1 MNAECGSQSHGVR
14 RLHAVVGTLLAVA
27 GCGRDAAESVS
38 QPKRAPATP
47 VAPATP
53 PPESPVERPAA
64 AGGKD
69 DRAAELPLQTM
80 LFDCDPAGR
89 HVVPGATFVGGA
101 ACARCHEQ
109 ECAAQATHHMA
120 RTGAWIDAASAATL
134 FSDARLE
141 REVRMPAGAEACVCR
156 YEREGDGVRLVASV
170 GALPLVLG
178 RVDAVFGSQA
188 RGMTPIRFERGGR
201 VRELPLSYSTA
212 LECWQLTP
220 EQKAERMPTGVVHS
234 VEKSGRC
241 VSCHAT
247 VVGWRG
253 ERIDREATVLGIDCE
268 RCHGAGSAHV
278 AAADARAEELA
289 IYNPGRLPRRE
300 QVAFCGQC
308 HRTPADHLSPYM
320 IVTDHKEV
328 ARHAGLAMMMSDCY
342 RRSADG
348 ISCLE
353 CHDPHLNVETSH
365 DRSNACCQRCHA
377 DPVADHRPGTAV
389 DASSDCVGCH
399 MPKVDDVVF
408 GLPFTN
414 HWIRLP
420 AESHRLEGDALR
432 ECIDSLEPL
441 YRARL
446 EAATTGPEARR
457 EARLNL
463 AECLLHQDRGGDAL
477 AIYRTLVP
485 GRELVPLAFAL
496 AKALVEAARPAA
508 AADLIRAARRER
520 PADPTLERIAAELAR
535 LPAPDL
541 SPQPLQF
548 TIEEQDP

>member
-1 MNAECGSQSHGVR
+1 MTPGCGSDRRAVPLVGVI
-14 RLHAVVGTLLAVA
+14 AAAILAVA
-27 GCGRDAAESVS
+27 GCGRDASPPAPQPTATTAGARASAEAEPGSD
-38 QPKRAPATP
+38 
-47 VAPATP
+47 
-53 PPESPVERPAA
+53 RPA
-64 AGGKD
+64 
-69 DRAAELPLQTM
+69 AAELPLQTM
-80 LFDCDPAGR
+80 LFDCDPSGR

-109 ECAAQATHHMA
+109 ECAAQATHTMA
-120 RTGAWIDAASAATL
+120 RTGAWVDAGSAATL

-156 YEREGDGVRLVASV
+156 YEREGDGVRLVARL
-170 GALPLVLG
+170 GALPLALG
-178 RVDAVFGSQA
+178 SVDAVFGSQA
-188 RGMTPIRFERGGR
+188 RGITPIRFERGGQ

-212 LECWQLTP
+212 LDCWQITP
-220 EQKAERMPTGVVHS
+220 EQKPERMPAGVVHS

-278 AAADARAEELA
+278 AAADARAQDLA

-308 HRTPADHLSPYM
+308 HRTPADHLSPSM

-328 ARHAGLAMMMSDCY
+328 ARHSGLALMMSDCF
-342 RRSADG
+342 RKSADG

-353 CHDPHLNVETSH
+353 CHDPHVNVESSH

-377 DPVADHRPGTAV
+377 DPVADHRPGTGV

-399 MPKVDDVVF
+399 MERVEDVVF

-414 HWIRLP
+414 HWIRVP
-420 AESHRLEGDALR
+420 AEKRRLEGQALR
-432 ECIDSLEPL
+432 ECIDYLEPL

-446 EAATTGPEARR
+446 AAPTTGPEARR

-463 AECLLHQDRGGDAL
+463 AECLLDQDRGVEAF

-485 GRELVPLAFAL
+485 QRELVPLTFAL
-496 AKALVEAARPAA
+496 VKTLVEAARPAA
-508 AADLIRAARRER
+508 AAELIQAVRRER
-520 PADPTLERIAAELAR
+520 PADAILENLANKLER
-535 LPAPDL
+535 LPAPDQP
-541 SPQPLQF
+541 PQPMQF